1 MAEKVK
7 DMPADMEIIDFVILS
22 LIRELYNLKQ
32 QHANSEN
39 AGRYQEQISR
49 LQSDLKLAD
58 KEQLW
63 QKVQKSYI
71 PYLQKLLENKN
82 V

>member
-1 MAEKVK
+1 MDIK
-7 DMPADMEIIDFVILS
+7 DISADVETIDFVILS

-32 QHANSEN
+32 QADAKD
-39 AGRYQEQISR
+39 AGQYQEQISR

-58 KEQLW
+58 KEQLR

-71 PYLQKLLENKN
+71 PYLQKLLEKKH

>member
-1 MAEKVK
+1 MDEKDVFVDAET
-7 DMPADMEIIDFVILS
+7 IDFIILS
-22 LIRELYNLKQ
+22 LIREIYNLKQ
-32 QHANSEN
+32 QADPED
-39 AGRYQEQISR
+39 AEKYQEQINR

-58 KEQLW
+58 KEQLR

>member
-7 DMPADMEIIDFVILS
+7 DISADLETIDFVILS

-32 QHANSEN
+32 HANSED
-39 AGRYQEQISR
+39 AERYQEQISR